1 MKVKV
6 GDTIY
11 DGNIEP
17 VMVILTTQDRVNI
30 GCMSPQS
37 QLYASAPDGH
47 FKTEND
53 MLAWM
58 KETQPKLKIV
68 KKEKKE

>member
-6 GDTIY
+6 KNKIY
-11 DGNIEP
+11 DGNEIP
-17 VMVILTTQDRVNI
+17 VMVILTPQDRINI
-30 GCMSPQS
+30 SCMSPQS
-37 QLYASAPDGH
+37 QLYASAPDGY
-47 FKTEND
+47 FKTETD

-58 KETQPKLKIV
+58 KKEKSKLKIV